1 MGACWSHESIENES
15 MLAELDSCSVVE
27 RSAGDEVVQNLP
39 GGAPAPGGSLE
50 YVGAYVGDDTA
61 HKNTVEPMLPVSND
75 QPEQSVLRVSPN
87 VDQNSTEQIFDFP
100 IENIGSTNL
109 DQPIIYQTVEEQP
122 VAQETEYQILEEQPV
137 PEYQTLEEQPVM
149 LPVSNNQ
156 VEEAMPAVSSD
167 VNYDNQ
173 NYNEAVLGVPTETTG
188 ETIAEE
194 PLYQPFEEHLMD
206 QRTLNN
212 QIIEE
217 QPVIETV
224 HNQIFEEQLVHPI
237 SFGDQAVLPAQSS
250 ETPASVEVHEDIQVV
265 GTQPP
270 GQDLGVVFEG
280 RTYRT
285 RVFDPNLKEYV
296 YVVGDYVEPR
306 GGLVM

>member
-1 MGACWSHESIENES
+1 MGACWSHESIDNEA

-27 RSAGDEVVQNLP
+27 RSAGDEVVQNLQ
-39 GGAPAPGGSLE
+39 GQGPAPGGSVE
-50 YVGAYVGDDTA
+50 YVGAYVGNDTS
-61 HKNTVEPMLPVSND
+61 HQNTIEPMLPVSND
-75 QPEQSVLRVSPN
+75 QPEQPVLRVSPN
-87 VDQNSTEQIFDFP
+87 VYQNSTEQMIDFP
-100 IENIGSTNL
+100 IENTGGTNL
-109 DQPIIYQTVEEQP
+109 DQPILYQTAKEQPIALETEHQILEEQP
-122 VAQETEYQILEEQPV
+122 VTEYQILEEQPV
-137 PEYQTLEEQPVM
+137 T

-167 VNYDNQ
+167 VNYDYQ
-173 NYNEAVLGVPTETTG
+173 NYNEAVLDLPIETTVNTTVD
-188 ETIAEE
+188 ES
-194 PLYQPFEEHLMD
+194 LYQPFEEHLID
-206 QRTLNN
+206 QQAVNN

-217 QPVIETV
+217 QPVVETV
-224 HNQIFEEQLVHPI
+224 HNQIFEEQPVLPI

-250 ETPASVEVHEDIQVV
+250 HTPASVEVDENIQVV

-296 YVVGDYVEPR
+296 YVGGDYVEPR
-306 GGLVM
+306 GGIVM